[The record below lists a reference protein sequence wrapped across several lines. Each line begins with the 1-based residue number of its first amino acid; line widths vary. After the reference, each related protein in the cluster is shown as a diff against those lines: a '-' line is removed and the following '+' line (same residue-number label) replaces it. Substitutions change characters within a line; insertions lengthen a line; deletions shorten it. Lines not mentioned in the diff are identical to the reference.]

1 MNDTPEIMF
10 EIDTFES
17 SVDEAYEE
25 LKLCNLNNKT
35 KIKLPKF
42 EFDNSTSSRFH
53 WSNIVDI
60 CNTMN
65 RDSDHFKSWLKNE
78 LVDKDIS
85 WLSGSK
91 SDGIIIHG
99 KGLQKP
105 TIVNLVIKYSNIYV
119 ICSSCKTIETT
130 MCKIARKQ
138 YKFKCSNC
146 GMEKNIN

>member
-17 SVDEAYEE
+17 SVDEAYE
-25 LKLCNLNNKT
+25 KLCNLNNKT
-35 KIKLPKF
+35 KIILPDFKV
-42 EFDNSTSSRFH
+42 DSTSTRVH
-53 WSNIVDI
+53 WSNIEEI
-60 CNTMN
+60 LKTMN
-65 RDSDHFKSWLKNE
+65 RDLDHFISWLKNE

-91 SDGIIIHG
+91 SDGIIING
-99 KGLQKP
+99 KRLQKT